1 MEERDALLQG
11 IVSASVASVG
21 AVAQTPGYGD
31 VLKKLIVQGLIK
43 IEELEVEVYCRQA
56 DAGAAK
62 KALAGA
68 VEEYKRV
75 MKTETGLSVA
85 PKVVLNE
92 DAAKMLPATCSGG
105 VVLKALGG
113 RVVCDNTLD
122 ARVQLVYQERL
133 PVVREMLFG
142 ALKK

>member
-1 MEERDALLQG
+1 M
-11 IVSASVASVG
+11 
-21 AVAQTPGYGD
+21 
-31 VLKKLIVQGLIK
+31 
-43 IEELEVEVYCRQA
+43 
-56 DAGAAK
+56 
-62 KALAGA
+62 
-68 VEEYKRV
+68 
-75 MKTETGLSVA
+75 MKTETGLALS
-85 PKVVLNE
+85 PKVTLND
-92 DAAKMLPATCSGG
+92 DAAKMLPATCAGG